1 MNLKKLNMKNK
12 TLTEIQL
19 LFALIVMVTG
29 LLVSVYIENIILN
42 ELSKSLIIVTGL
54 TVVHISSFNN
64 PRDAK

>member
-1 MNLKKLNMKNK
+1 MKNK

-29 LLVSVYIENIILN
+29 LLVSIYIENIILN

-54 TVVHISSFNN
+54 AVVHISSFDN
-64 PRDAK
+64 PRDIL

>member
-1 MNLKKLNMKNK
+1 MKNK

>member
-1 MNLKKLNMKNK
+1 MKNK

-29 LLVSVYIENIILN
+29 LLVSFYIENIVLN

-54 TVVHISSFNN
+54 TVVHISSFDN